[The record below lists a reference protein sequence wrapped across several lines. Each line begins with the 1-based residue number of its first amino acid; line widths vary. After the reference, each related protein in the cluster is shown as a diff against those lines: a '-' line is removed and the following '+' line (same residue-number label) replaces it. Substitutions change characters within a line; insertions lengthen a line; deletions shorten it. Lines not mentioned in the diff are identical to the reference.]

1 MTTGT
6 LHALAP
12 AKVNL
17 FLHVGPVKE
26 NGRHP
31 LDSLVVFAG
40 DGAADRLSVVTGDD
54 LVMTITGPGVSDPDA
69 IGPLQDNLVLQAAR
83 ALRAETDTTAGATFS
98 LEKHLPVAAGIGG
111 GSADAAAALRLL
123 TDLWK
128 TDPAAARK
136 VAPALGGDVPV
147 ALEGHAAL
155 MQGEGET
162 LRRAAGLPR
171 VPAVL
176 VNPGLACPTGPVFR
190 AYDEAGGGAGFRT
203 FGAVPPFER
212 VYDLVHWAGL
222 QRNDLEAPA
231 IALVPEIGLVLG
243 RLAALPDVLLARMS
257 GSGATCFALFETMDA
272 AQRAGALLIEERPDW
287 WVRST
292 TLGDAE

>member
-1 MTTGT
+1 MTTAT

-17 FLHVGPVKE
+17 FLHVGPVQA
-26 NGRHP
+26 NSRHP

-40 DGAADRLSVVTGDD
+40 DEAADRLSVVSGED
-54 LVMTITGPGVSDPDA
+54 LALTITGPGAADPDI
-69 IGPLQDNLVLQAAR
+69 IGAMQDNLVLRAAR
-83 ALRAETDTTAGATFS
+83 ALQAETGTTAGAAFT

-123 TDLWK
+123 TDLWG

-155 MQGEGET
+155 MQGEGEKI
-162 LRRAAGLPR
+162 RRAAGLPR

-176 VNPGLACPTGPVFR
+176 VNPGLACPTGPVFQ
-190 AYDEAGGGAGFRT
+190 AYDAAGGGAGFRE

-212 VYDLVHWAGL
+212 VWDLVHWVGL
-222 QRNDLEAPA
+222 QHNDLHVPA
-231 IALVPEIGLVLG
+231 IALVPEIGDVLD
-243 RLAALPDVLLARMS
+243 RLAALPDVLLTRMS
-257 GSGATCFALFETMDA
+257 GSGATCFALFETVDA
-272 AQRAGALLIEERPDW
+272 AQRAGALLAEEQPAW
-287 WVRST
+287 WVQST